1 MISRQYC
8 FVPAKVE
15 IEEHH
20 IVLYEYP
27 KTRNLRLLYRS
38 KIKCF
43 HCTFGFS
50 YKENML
56 NSSLIKSDCPVRWV
70 ISYWSRNLKGSWK
83 FCIYTYFFCCIQ
95 IFSKSSL
102 NTLFCRTIRK
112 YIILNGFLC
121 KESIRWRR
129 RLIDEL
135 DDAEA
140 DFVSYRLKDL
150 AVNPMPGEYNTDTFW
165 KCIKHGY
172 KKV

>member
-1 MISRQYC
+1 MVNHFAIRHFIKQLFS
-8 FVPAKVE
+8 
-15 IEEHH
+15 
-20 IVLYEYP
+20 
-27 KTRNLRLLYRS
+27 TRNLRLLYRS

-56 NSSLIKSDCPVRWV
+56 NSSLIKSDCPVRRV
-70 ISYWSRNLKGSWK
+70 IAYRSRNLEGSWK

-121 KESIRWRR
+121 KKC
-129 RLIDEL
+129 LIKTLRILFGCEDC
-135 DDAEA
+135 AIV
-140 DFVSYRLKDL
+140 FSFNR
-150 AVNPMPGEYNTDTFW
+150 
-165 KCIKHGY
+165 II
-172 KKV
+172 